1 MKKPTT
7 IFAFFKRK
15 ASNDLEANTSGAT
28 LPTTN
33 VEEVPIEENLDITIE
48 GNSQTKF
55 QKVDMSLLQLQRDLD
70 GVGKY
75 ILIMLINKMRFGDV
89 TLSWVHTNLVLKKN
103 LNLKRVEAFKVLGM
117 NMIALSRG
125 LNILLKKMLFF
136 CLYFCP

>member
-1 MKKPTT
+1 MKKSIT
-7 IFAFFKRK
+7 IFDIFKRK
-15 ASNDLEANTSGAT
+15 ASNDLEANTSSAT

-89 TLSWVHTNLVLKKN
+89 TLNWVHTNLVLKKN

>member
-1 MKKPTT
+1 MKKSIT
-7 IFAFFKRK
+7 IFDIFKRK

-117 NMIALSRG
+117 NMIALSHG
-125 LNILLKKMLFF
+125 LNILLRKMLFF